1 MGWGKR
7 VVGQGVRRM
16 PIQHSTSRQKE
27 GAGGTWLAGWLA
39 HVKNPWKRT
48 KPQEPPHWMGLE
60 KRTVMGSRAVICRG
74 TQWMWPLGWQRCEAL
89 SEGCCPAPCPR
100 WLPQ

>member
-1 MGWGKR
+1 
-7 VVGQGVRRM
+7 
-16 PIQHSTSRQKE
+16 
-27 GAGGTWLAGWLA
+27 
-39 HVKNPWKRT
+39 
-48 KPQEPPHWMGLE
+48 MGLE